1 MSKSQEPTLSMPLF
15 LTGQVVSTP
24 GAMEVLDRAGVSAI
38 DFVTRHV
45 FADWSEMDID
55 DQVQNL
61 LAVRDGLRV
70 FSSYRVGDAPDAPRV
85 WVITE
90 ADRSSTCVL
99 LPEEY

>member
-1 MSKSQEPTLSMPLF
+1 MSESKAPTLPMPLF

-24 GAMEVLDRAGVSAI
+24 GAMELLGRAGVRAI

-55 DQVQNL
+55 DQLQNL

-70 FSSYRVGDAPDAPRV
+70 FSSYRVGDMSDSPRV

>member
-1 MSKSQEPTLSMPLF
+1 MSGSSEPTLAMPLF

-24 GAMEVLDRAGVSAI
+24 SAMEVLDRAGVSAI
-38 DFVTRHV
+38 DFVARHV

-70 FSSYRVGDAPDAPRV
+70 LSSYRVGDMANSPRV